1 LRVVGTG
8 DIPPDGAAAS
18 HPERP
23 SFFLAS
29 ALAAWSPVA
38 NVTGWWF
45 VSYAVLWI
53 AVAGLGVLVVALARE
68 VGALHLR
75 LGPRGAL
82 EIDTEG
88 PDLGTSIPALPGIAT
103 DGRAVRIGGPG
114 PTRLYLFA
122 SPTCGICRD
131 VLPAMPA
138 LLRRGV
144 KGAIVAEAP
153 VRDLLGWAGFGVDV
167 VSSPE
172 AVLAYAVPGTPYAV
186 VLDERG
192 TVLAKGTPN
201 DPAQLEGL
209 LTTARRRTEEV
220 VTVP

>member
-1 LRVVGTG
+1 V
-8 DIPPDGAAAS
+8 S
-18 HPERP
+18 
-23 SFFLAS
+23 
-29 ALAAWSPVA
+29 
-38 NVTGWWF
+38 GWWF
-45 VSYAVLWI
+45 VSYVVLWI
-53 AVAGLGVLVVALARE
+53 AVAVLGVLVVALARE

-88 PDLGTSIPALPGIAT
+88 PELGAEVPALVGTSL
-103 DGRAVRIGGPG
+103 DGRPTRIGAPG

-138 LLRRGV
+138 LLRWGV
-144 KGAIVAEAP
+144 AGAVVAEAP
-153 VRDLLGWAGFGVDV
+153 TRDLHGWGDLGVDV

-172 AVLAYAVPGTPYAV
+172 SFVAYAIPGTPYAV

-192 TVLAKGTPN
+192 AVVAKGTPN
-201 DPAQLEGL
+201 DPSQLEGL
-209 LTTARRRTEEV
+209 LETARRRTEETRRGTEEV
-220 VTVP
+220 VAVR